1 MFRWHGLALAGL
13 QFVEQSV
20 EALEIALPKT
30 PVALQPHLEFLER
43 RREQGINAALGI
55 HAHVHQPGL
64 AEHAKMLGD
73 LGLAET
79 QAMDHVADGTGT
91 VAQEFD
97 DMQAVGFGEGPE
109 RGDHGTANMPH
120 GEYSCQDIF
129 LDGHI
134 HDHVRSCDVF
144 ERFIRG
150 GPFGEKDG
158 YHEEKSALL
167 YSNFREPRR
176 IVTKLRISIVQYLNT
191 APLVWGFT
199 NGPLQ
204 GKYDLSFTV
213 PSQCAEDLRTG
224 RADVA
229 IIPAIEYQ
237 RIGDLVILPD
247 MSIASK
253 ERVRSLLIVAKKP
266 LEQVKSFALDRS
278 SRSTQALTRI
288 LCADKWRI
296 APQFSEAAPDLQ
308 EMLRR
313 ADAALVIGDPALRIS
328 LTLEKDS
335 WAGDKGQTVCH
346 GDTLGIS
353 GAELLWSYDVVSE
366 WRSITRLPAVLAVW
380 AARRDVATAEM
391 TGDFIASRDYGMLRI
406 AEICFDAARE
416 LELPA
421 AALESYLGDN
431 IDFSLDEENRRGLQL
446 YFEHAA
452 RLGLIPQAKPLEW
465 GIAKHE
471 AVNL

>member
-1 MFRWHGLALAGL
+1 
-13 QFVEQSV
+13 
-20 EALEIALPKT
+20 
-30 PVALQPHLEFLER
+30 
-43 RREQGINAALGI
+43 
-55 HAHVHQPGL
+55 
-64 AEHAKMLGD
+64 
-73 LGLAET
+73 
-79 QAMDHVADGTGT
+79 
-91 VAQEFD
+91 
-97 DMQAVGFGEGPE
+97 
-109 RGDHGTANMPH
+109 
-120 GEYSCQDIF
+120 
-129 LDGHI
+129 
-134 HDHVRSCDVF
+134 
-144 ERFIRG
+144 
-150 GPFGEKDG
+150 
-158 YHEEKSALL
+158 LL
-167 YSNFREPRR
+167 YSNFREPTR

-213 PSQCAEDLRTG
+213 PSQCAEDLRSR

-237 RIGDLVILPD
+237 RIEDLVILPD

-253 ERVRSLLIVAKKP
+253 QRVRSLLIVAKRP
-266 LEQVKSFALDRS
+266 IEQVKSFALDRS

-288 LCADKWRI
+288 LCAEKWRI
-296 APQFSEAAPDLQ
+296 APQFSEAAPDLP

-313 ADAALVIGDPALRIS
+313 ADAALVIGDPALRLSVAI
-328 LTLEKDS
+328 EKRS
-335 WAGDKGQTVCH
+335 WPGDKGEAVCQAA
-346 GDTLGIS
+346 TLGIT
-353 GAELLWSYDVVSE
+353 GAELLYVYDVVSE
-366 WRSITRLPAVLAVW
+366 WLGMTGLPAVLAVW
-380 AARRDVATAEM
+380 AARRDLATAEM

-421 AALESYLGDN
+421 AALESYLRDN
-431 IDFSLDEENRRGLQL
+431 IDFSLDTENRRGLQL